1 MEFAADKYCAEIGT
15 VKLFVE
21 EYAFSRSVAIGE
33 TALLNGE
40 VAFRNGGKKAVR
52 ITLSGKSEQPCA
64 HFLDKLVSSG
74 EAIPV
79 EYGGMFFENAVLV
92 SYSCKGKSGSS
103 EGVTVELICTG
114 EIEEMAVT
122 A

>member
-21 EYAFSRSVAIGE
+21 EYAFSRSAAIGE

-40 VAFRNGGKKAVR
+40 VAFRNGGEKAVR
-52 ITLSGKSEQPCA
+52 ITLLGKSEQPCA
-64 HFLDKLVSSG
+64 HLLDNLVSSG
-74 EAIPV
+74 EAIPI
-79 EYGGMFFENAVLV
+79 EYGGMFFADAVLV
-92 SYSCKGKSGSS
+92 SYTCKGKSRNS
-103 EGVTVELICTG
+103 EAVTVEFICTG
-114 EIEEMAVT
+114 QVTETAVT

>member
-21 EYAFSRSVAIGE
+21 EYAFSRSAVIGE
-33 TALLNGE
+33 TALLNGK
-40 VAFRNGGKKAVR
+40 ASFRNGGEKAVR

-64 HFLDKLVSSG
+64 HFLDELVSSG
-74 EAIPV
+74 EAIPIG
-79 EYGGMFFENAVLV
+79 YGGMFFENAVLV
-92 SYSCKGKSGSS
+92 AYTCKGKSGNS
-103 EGVTVELICTG
+103 EAVTVELICTG
-114 EIEEMAVT
+114 QISEMAVT

>member
-21 EYAFSRSVAIGE
+21 EYSFSRSTVIGE
-33 TALLNGE
+33 TALLNGK
-40 VAFRNGGKKAVR
+40 VAFRNGGEKAMR

-64 HFLDKLVSSG
+64 HLLDMLVSSG
-74 EAIPV
+74 EAIPI
-79 EYGGMFFENAVLV
+79 EYGGMLFSDAVLV
-92 SYSCKGKSGSS
+92 SYTCKGRSGSS
-103 EGVTVELICTG
+103 EAVTVEFICTG
-114 EIEEMAVT
+114 QIEETAVT